1 MMPLAA
7 LVFGSSLIVTAG
19 PVDPV
24 DPPPPDPRAV
34 KRAARA
40 ERRRH
45 TMAVVKTVTGVGM
58 EVGSALLYLVTA
70 DSLIARDVN
79 LPPAGCSAPDKPPA
93 QRPCYAGTPVVLLFP
108 VGAVGLGW
116 AGATFLAA
124 GRDASIWRSPLFWAG
139 TGVQLATS
147 ALAIVVAGRADTRNQ
162 QLFADTTFIAGALA
176 GTVME
181 VWGAGTAPLRHVETV
196 ETVEHAPRLAPACGP
211 TAGGVVCGLA
221 LAGF

>member
-1 MMPLAA
+1 MMPLAV
-7 LVFGSSLIVTAG
+7 LVLGSSLMATAG
-19 PVDPV
+19 PVDAV

-34 KRAARA
+34 KRALRV

-45 TMAVVKTVTGVGM
+45 TMAVVKTVTGVAM
-58 EVGSALLYLVTA
+58 EVGSALLYWGTA
-70 DSLIARDVN
+70 DWLIGRDIN
-79 LPPAGCSAPDKPPA
+79 LPPAGCNAPDKPPV
-93 QRPCYAGTPVVLLFP
+93 QRPCYTGTPVVLVFP
-108 VGAVGLGW
+108 VGAIGLGW

-147 ALAIVVAGRADTRNQ
+147 ALAAVVAGDTRNQ

-176 GTVME
+176 GTVLE
-181 VWGAGTAPLRHVETV
+181 VWGAGAAPLRHPEIVHPVAHTPRF
-196 ETVEHAPRLAPACGP
+196 APGCAP